1 MEVRLEQFT
10 TTPLEGFEM
19 GSTHD
24 GDVVM
29 RLIYREG
36 GEQKVLS
43 FAFSDDQLTQFLTQ
57 IRGALRLSRAR
68 RGKP

>member
-19 GSTHD
+19 GSTRD

-43 FAFSDDQLTQFLTQ
+43 FAF
-57 IRGALRLSRAR
+57 IG
-68 RGKP
+68 